1 MLQQAAGESSSPYYV
16 VSKRERRRILRSI
29 RWKLNYKQRQVMD
42 LRYDAGLTFVQI
54 AALLGVKPQ
63 AISQMHADRILPALR
78 EELAKRR
85 IVLTDLL

>member
-1 MLQQAAGESSSPYYV
+1 
-16 VSKRERRRILRSI
+16 
-29 RWKLNYKQRQVMD
+29 MD